1 MSETFYGASKVS
13 ELRLSAGILCTQ
25 GCGRV
30 TRVVDDAGPGQNA
43 ERAQRRL
50 DRRDVVLSMLVDL
63 AEKGIEL
70 PVTLFI
76 GGAVVSGILVSGR
89 VFFDGIGSQ
98 LETIGTGVDTE
109 IRSVIADALRTS
121 GWAYDAPAEHSP
133 FTGEQLA
140 LYRELY
146 LHLKGA
152 RALSGSALVPTSG
165 EFWWRGR
172 LSSVDAFSLGTL
184 HSN

>member
-1 MSETFYGASKVS
+1 
-13 ELRLSAGILCTQ
+13 
-25 GCGRV
+25 
-30 TRVVDDAGPGQNA
+30 
-43 ERAQRRL
+43 
-50 DRRDVVLSMLVDL
+50 MLVDL

-140 LYRELY
+140 LY
-146 LHLKGA
+146 
-152 RALSGSALVPTSG
+152 LVPTSG